1 MYFNIYGNTHH
12 AVRDFEDKIKQIFQ
26 KVSFKTLSCCNFMQ
40 KIRKILRINFSKI
53 SHFGPFWPKN
63 PRARFFSK
71 SPTLSFFHLDDTLTS
86 CKKSENSY

>member
-12 AVRDFEDKIKQIFQ
+12 AVRDFEDKILKQISQ

-53 SHFGPFWPKN
+53 SHFGPFWPLLAPFGPKILEQD
-63 PRARFFSK
+63 FFQK
-71 SPTLSFFHLDDTLTS
+71 VRLCHFFI
-86 CKKSENSY
+86 